1 LEKKRASTSFI
12 FTTLVPKRLKIY
24 TARFI
29 FNDSLIRVRPKK
41 EEYVMKKVAMYTLL
55 ISALLLIGVCM
66 GVSSSNVPGNSPG
79 EMNIVDTAIAAGNLK
94 TFVSA
99 LETTGLAGT
108 LKGTGPF
115 TVFAPTDAAFAKLS
129 PEELNFW
136 MANKKMLTTL
146 LNYHVVPGDIMT
158 ANMNNGMT
166 LNTVLGQNLTISLN
180 DGSFRVDNA
189 TIVQADIVCTNGVI
203 HVIDTVLM
211 PRLASGTSNLNLS
224 KSNIN
229 RMKSNSTDST
239 ASATTVKS
247 SKSNSND

>member
-1 LEKKRASTSFI
+1 
-12 FTTLVPKRLKIY
+12 
-24 TARFI
+24 
-29 FNDSLIRVRPKK
+29 
-41 EEYVMKKVAMYTLL
+41 MKKVALYALL
-55 ISALLLIGVCM
+55 ISATLLIGVCM
-66 GVSSSNVPGNSPG
+66 GMSGSAVPSNSPG
-79 EMNIVDTAIAAGNLK
+79 GMNIVDTAIAEGNLK
-94 TFVSA
+94 TLVAA

-129 PEELNFW
+129 TEELNFW
-136 MANKKMLTTL
+136 MLNEKMLTTL
-146 LNYHVVPGDIMT
+146 LNYHVIPGDIMT

-166 LNTVLGQNLTISLN
+166 LNTVLGQNLTISLT
-180 DGSFRVDNA
+180 DGGVKVDNA

-211 PRLASGTSNLNLS
+211 PRLAVSTSNLNLS

>member
-1 LEKKRASTSFI
+1 
-12 FTTLVPKRLKIY
+12 
-24 TARFI
+24 
-29 FNDSLIRVRPKK
+29 
-41 EEYVMKKVAMYTLL
+41 MKKVALYALL
-55 ISALLLIGVCM
+55 ISVTLLIGVCM
-66 GVSSSNVPGNSPG
+66 GVSNSAIPSYSPG
-79 EMNIVDTAIAAGNLK
+79 GMNIVDTAIAAGNLK
-94 TFVSA
+94 TLVAA
-99 LETTGLAGT
+99 LETTGLEGT
-108 LKGTGPF
+108 LNGTEPF
-115 TVFAPTDAAFAKLS
+115 TVFAPTDAAFAKLP

-136 MANKKMLTTL
+136 MANEKMLTTL

-158 ANMNNGMT
+158 ANMNNGMMFK
-166 LNTVLGQNLTISLN
+166 TVLGQDLTISLIN
-180 DGSFRVDNA
+180 GGVKVDNA

-229 RMKSNSTDST
+229 RMKANSTNST